1 MVSYFEKTAGRAF
14 FAQAHQNT
22 MTHRTETENIKI
34 AHCMQKLS
42 NPFVWYQ
49 QISVNWHQSLLCLI
63 VSRQSIS
70 CTYMSRIK

>member
-1 MVSYFEKTAGRAF
+1 
-14 FAQAHQNT
+14 